1 MKKFTFVF
9 SLLLMLVTTAMAQ
22 GTYTVITG
30 LNSVP
35 SEKIAPSQVTTGYYL
50 LKQVNDNN
58 DCAGGQGVGWIK
70 AANENAGGQSAT
82 SKGTGDNPTDVTFIW
97 YVEVV
102 DAENKLITIS
112 TANKKAAWQL
122 PANSK
127 YEKGLIAYANRTTLQ
142 YHDVAAVD
150 LGQGANTPKDGSAFI
165 SNYPVT
171 SYIHF
176 SGNNLGSWT
185 SSGANSTYMV
195 EFYPIADS
203 QINKVT
209 YVDIT
214 YSHRF
219 NDVVVKEE
227 VFGVEVGASYPA
239 PTLPSGIKAEGV
251 PTGTVSEAQ
260 TIELTC
266 SLDGTLPFAT
276 INAQEEFNTTKS
288 WYQMTIRGKQFVYDE
303 SSKNLAYKTENYT
316 KNALFAFEGNP
327 YSGYKIYNMAAGK
340 DAVMWNATAGN
351 GTVIAATPI
360 ANVTE
365 NKDWN
370 FVINGGKYLFVKQ
383 GQNDAYMHDY
393 GGKVSYWLS
402 SSAASDPGSFVTF
415 DEVSADIEYIT
426 NYTEVKAFADVPTQV
441 NQAYGLVKEFTS
453 NAPET
458 DPNEGSSYDNLQD
471 GNTSSYFHTA
481 WSYGAGA
488 STPHYLQAELTESIE
503 SFYFT
508 YHRRTQN
515 NNNRPKTIVISASK
529 DGDAFTEIKTINE
542 GLPTDEANNSYA
554 SSLVELGDSYKYVRF
569 TVTET
574 NTNNAKEADGN
585 RFFTFSEFYIF
596 ENNADVAKIVSNI
609 NQFKSSDFAS
619 VELGEAMDYLDNVGA
634 VLALSNLK
642 KEIKAIL
649 DDNATNHAE
658 TPVLGQYTTSAYNA
672 LKSEYDNTEA
682 TQESLEA
689 ALSAFN
695 SAKNLPVFTID
706 GVIDYAA
713 GKSIYDAPG
722 NDNGKGNTHY
732 FKLTDRLD
740 GTMLWVFD
748 QTATTVGVTDAV
760 AVVNYAT
767 GAKICNSNTIRVTET
782 DPAVADDDIFLFY
795 DASSSYPVHAQKDN
809 SLITHWYSYDAA
821 SGSAWKFTYI
831 GNTFDI
837 NKLTAEKINALRT
850 LRTFCAEQSKI
861 LDKVGEGYGNYNG
874 DTAELLAAL
883 AVAGGLDTKSV
894 PELVE
899 MTIDEIN
906 NITANI
912 TTAVNNLKAT
922 INLPAE
928 NSYLRIMAV
937 DGWNN
942 DARYLGKANSTAKA
956 GRAEFVD
963 DAVTANTVFYFD
975 GTQLLS
981 VGSGEYLV
989 SNSKFLGYNGIQNEG
1004 AKVAFGAVSN
1014 KLTSAYNISFNDG
1027 TRWLYVNTGN
1037 FTDAGSGTDNQN
1049 GYCFNLE
1056 AVTELPVT
1064 VTAAGYASFYAP
1076 VALEIPE
1083 NVEVFYATE
1092 VAGDYVSL
1100 VKIEG
1105 GKIPAN
1111 TGVIIKAD
1119 ANTYNFAIT
1128 GEEVAAIEG
1137 NIFKGTVNKQK
1148 ITKENGSYYVLG
1160 IVDGKVGM
1168 YNAVNGADATTFIN
1182 AGHKAYMYLE
1192 GAASSAGY
1200 RFDFDG
1206 TTGITEV
1213 ETENA
1218 NDAVIYDL
1226 TGRRVQDMNRAGIY
1240 IVNGKKV
1247 LVK

>member
-1 MKKFTFVF
+1 MKKSTFVL

-35 SEKIAPSQVTTGYYL
+35 SEKIAPSNVTTGYYL
-50 LKQVNDNN
+50 LKQVNDNA

-70 AANENAGGQSAT
+70 AANENAGGQYAT

-122 PANSK
+122 PENSTHVK
-127 YEKGLIAYANRTTLQ
+127 PLIAYADRTTLQ

-150 LGQGANTPKDGSAFI
+150 LGQGANAPKDGSAFI

-176 SGNNLGSWT
+176 SGDNLGSWT
-185 SSGANSTYMV
+185 SSGTNSTYMV

-209 YVDIT
+209 KVDIT
-214 YSHRF
+214 YSHKF
-219 NDVVVKEE
+219 NGVVVKEE
-227 VFGVEVGASYPA
+227 VFEVEVGASYPA

-276 INAQEEFNTTKS
+276 INAQEEFNTTTK
-288 WYQMTIRGKQFVYDE
+288 WYQMAIRGKQFVYDE

-316 KNALFAFEGNP
+316 SNALFAFEGNP

-340 DAVMWNATAGN
+340 DAVMWNATAGS

-370 FVINGGKYLFVKQ
+370 FVINGGNYLFVKQ

-393 GGKVSYWLS
+393 SGKVSYWLS
-402 SSAASDPGSFVTF
+402 SWAASDPGSFVTF
-415 DEVSADIEYIT
+415 AEVPADIEYIT
-426 NYTEVKAFADVPTQV
+426 NYTEIKAFADVPTQV

-471 GNTSSYFHTA
+471 GNTASYFHTA

-542 GLPTDEANNSYA
+542 GLPTDAANNSYA

-574 NTNNAKEADGN
+574 NNNAKEADQN
-585 RFFTFSEFYIF
+585 PFFTFAEFYIL
-596 ENNADVAKIVSNI
+596 ENNADVANIVSNI
-609 NQFKSSDFAS
+609 NKFKNSDFAS
-619 VELGEAMDYLDNVGA
+619 VELGEAMGYLDNVGA

-706 GVIDYAA
+706 GVVDYAA

-722 NDNGKGNTHY
+722 NVNGKGNTHY

-748 QTATTVGVTDAV
+748 QTTTTVGVTDAV

-767 GAKICNSNTIRVTET
+767 GAKICNSKTIRVTET

-795 DASSSYPVHAQKDN
+795 DASSSYPVHAQNDYQ
-809 SLITHWYSYDAA
+809 LITHWYSYDAA

-883 AVAGGLDTKSV
+883 AVARGLNTASI
-894 PELVE
+894 PELVA

-922 INLPAE
+922 INLPAA

-942 DARYLGKANSTAKA
+942 DARYLGKANSTANNT
-956 GRAEFVD
+956 RAEFVD
-963 DAVTANTVFYFD
+963 DAEIFYFD

-989 SNSKFLGYNGIQNEG
+989 SNSNFLGYNGIQNEG
-1004 AKVAFGAVSN
+1004 SIVAFSAASN

-1027 TRWLYVNTGN
+1027 GRWLFVNTGN
-1037 FTDAGSGTDNQN
+1037 FTDAGSGTDDKN

-1056 AVTELPVT
+1056 AVTELPVS
-1064 VTAAGYASFYAP
+1064 VSEAGYASLYAP
-1076 VALEIPE
+1076 VALEIPAVG
-1083 NVEVFYATE
+1083 VEVFYATT
-1092 VAGDYVSL
+1092 VVKDDYVKL
-1100 VKIEG
+1100 EKIEG

-1111 TGVIIKAD
+1111 TGVIIKA
-1119 ANTYNFAIT
+1119 AEGTYNFAIT
-1128 GEEVAAIEG
+1128 SEEVAAIEG
-1137 NIFKGTVNKQK
+1137 NIFKGTVNKQT
-1148 ITKENGSYYVLG
+1148 IAKENGSYYVLG
-1160 IVDGKVGM
+1160 KVDGKVGM
-1168 YNAVNGADATTFIN
+1168 YNAVNGGDDTTFIN
-1182 AGHKAYMYLE
+1182 AGHKAYMYLA

-1226 TGRRVQDMNRAGIY
+1226 TGRRVQEMNRAGIY